1 MPIRFAPAV
10 MSLFGLALAWRTV
23 SESLDWIDPM
33 ASVLS
38 IAAVLFGLVTLGSIV
53 LHLTSRSALI
63 ETFHHPQ
70 LKILPACLTV
80 GLMLLS
86 GLLAPHLPTF
96 ARGLIWV
103 AAVGHLG
110 LLAWLLNGWFAGS
123 TPLEQVTPVWFIPT
137 VGNIVIPIGAV
148 AVGESILGWV
158 GFSIGLILW
167 LALLPIVVFR
177 LIHAAPLPPENE
189 ASQLVLVAP
198 PAIGAVAWATL
209 TGGDQ
214 LILGVMLL
222 SVASFLALT
231 LVPMMARVM
240 LRSFSPANWS
250 FGFPLAALASGL
262 VLYAD
267 ALDLIVLAYAG
278 LFVLVSVS
286 LIVMWLLIA
295 SARILVKT

>member
-1 MPIRFAPAV
+1 V
-10 MSLFGLALAWRTV
+10 V
-23 SESLDWIDPM
+23 ID
-33 ASVLS
+33 
-38 IAAVLFGLVTLGSIV
+38 
-53 LHLTSRSALI
+53 
-63 ETFHHPQ
+63 
-70 LKILPACLTV
+70 
-80 GLMLLS
+80 
-86 GLLAPHLPTF
+86 
-96 ARGLIWV
+96 
-103 AAVGHLG
+103 
-110 LLAWLLNGWFAGS
+110 GWFAGS

-198 PAIGAVAWATL
+198 PAIGSVAWVTL

-222 SVASFLALT
+222 AVASFWALT

-267 ALDLIVLAYAG
+267 ALDLMVLAYAG

>member
-10 MSLFGLALAWRTV
+10 MSLFGLALAWRNV
-23 SESLDWIDPM
+23 SESVDWIDPM

-63 ETFHHPQ
+63 ETFRHPQ

-96 ARGLIWV
+96 AHGLIWV

-123 TPLEQVTPVWFIPT
+123 IPLEQVTPVWFIPT

-198 PAIGAVAWATL
+198 PAIGSVAWVTL

-295 SARILVKT
+295 SARILVKN